1 MVARRPRRHDGAMFE
16 SILFALAI
24 VIIPA
29 AIVFGSLALLGLA
42 VAALADVGPNGL
54 IRPTAS

>member
-1 MVARRPRRHDGAMFE
+1 MFE

-42 VAALADVGPNGL
+42 LAALADAGPNGL